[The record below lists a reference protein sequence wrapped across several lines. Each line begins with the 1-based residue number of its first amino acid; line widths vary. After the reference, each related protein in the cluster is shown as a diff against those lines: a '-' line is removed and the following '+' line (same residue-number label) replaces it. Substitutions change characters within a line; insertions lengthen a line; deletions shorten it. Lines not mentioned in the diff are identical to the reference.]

1 MINIYNE
8 KFYILR
14 SLLEYGDKM
23 AYKVLTVRMPKNI
36 VNEIS
41 NLSSDENVEKSV
53 LLRRL
58 LSLGLKQKRIQR
70 AIAKYKTGKISF
82 GKAVELSGIDY
93 RAFINEMKKTGE
105 ITRYPKERLLE
116 EARDL

>member
-1 MINIYNE
+1 MTLQNE

-53 LLRRL
+53 LLRQL
-58 LSLGLKQKRIQR
+58 LSLGLKQKRVQR

-82 GKAVELSGIDY
+82 GKAVELSGVDY
-93 RAFINEMKKTGE
+93 RAFIDEMKKTGE
-105 ITRYPKERLLE
+105 IMRYSKGRLLE
-116 EARDL
+116 EVKDL